1 MIKVVRAIHY
11 DLFHL
16 EALMRQA
23 QAESNGYYP
32 GPKFPEAY
40 HSALNIITAGLAFVA
55 LDTSEDESGKIV
67 GCLMMD
73 TKKWHWNPDVVYLE
87 SVHYYVMQ
95 HARGLKTEDGR
106 IAAVALLDA
115 GKAVADTAG
124 VSLIVQVLNP
134 VSAENKTTFVERQ
147 GFTNMGGNMVYH
159 PAKQEAA
166 QAA

>member
-1 MIKVVRAIHY
+1 MIKVSRAIHY

-16 EALMRQA
+16 EALIRQA

-40 HSALNIITAGLAFVA
+40 HSALNIITMGLAFVA
-55 LDTSEDESGKIV
+55 IDEEAEEGGKIV

-87 SVHYYVMQ
+87 SVHYYVMP
-95 HARGLKTEDGR
+95 HARNKKTEDGR

-115 GKAVADTAG
+115 GKAIADAAG
-124 VSLIVQVLNP
+124 TSLIVQVLNP
-134 VSAENKTTFVERQ
+134 VSADRKTAFIEHN
-147 GFTNMGGNMVYH
+147 GFENMGGNMVYH